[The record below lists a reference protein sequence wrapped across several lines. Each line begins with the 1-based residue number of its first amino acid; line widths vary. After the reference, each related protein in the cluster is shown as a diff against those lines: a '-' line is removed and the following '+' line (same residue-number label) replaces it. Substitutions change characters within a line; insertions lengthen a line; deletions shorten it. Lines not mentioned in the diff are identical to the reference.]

1 MMKVTDRKALVEKLY
16 KRFGGAIPK
25 LLIHDALQVICNDL
39 CSRLTDR
46 ESVSVK
52 GFGILHTYEYG
63 GHKGVDIASGETRM
77 TEPFFNVRFVPHKNF
92 SDLIDQKK
100 SFFLKRD

>member
-1 MMKVTDRKALVEKLY
+1 MKVIDRKALVEKLY

-25 LLIHDALQVICNDL
+25 LLIRDALQVICSDL
-39 CSRLTDR
+39 CSRLSDQ

-52 GFGILHTYEYG
+52 GFGTLHTYEYG
-63 GHKGVDIASGETRM
+63 GHQGVDIASGELRM
-77 TEPFFNVRFVPHKNF
+77 TEPFLNIRFVPHKNF

-100 SFFLKRD
+100 SFFLKRN